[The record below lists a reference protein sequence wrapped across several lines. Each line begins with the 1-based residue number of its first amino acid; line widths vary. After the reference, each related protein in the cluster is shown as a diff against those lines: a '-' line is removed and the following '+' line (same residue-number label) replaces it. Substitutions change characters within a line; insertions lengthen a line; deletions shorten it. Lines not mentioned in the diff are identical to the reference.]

1 LQFWE
6 QLQKPRERAIYEKR
20 SKADE
25 DDEGLPVYTSP
36 LATGSS
42 TPAPSA
48 PSDNPPGYDAWSKY
62 RIVTPAI
69 HILYI
74 SCIFQK
80 SMV

>member
-1 LQFWE
+1 VL
-6 QLQKPRERAIYEKR
+6 A
-20 SKADE
+20 
-25 DDEGLPVYTSP
+25 VYTSP

-62 RIVTPAI
+62 CIATPTI

-74 SCIFQK
+74 SCIFQEIDGVVLSRDIGISECRAFLLK
-80 SMV
+80 P